1 MNVLGEYLDMKSD
14 DYMKNALVSD
24 LKNQD
29 YEPIVH
35 RLYDYEQS
43 KSLGYEDPSLMRILH
58 GAIGISGEAGE
69 LMDSLKKVLMYGKP
83 LDKSHLK
90 EECGDL
96 LWYMSILLD
105 EIDSNFEEVMQM
117 NINKLKKRYPE
128 GFTEK
133 DAVERK
139 DKK

>member
-1 MNVLGEYLDMKSD
+1 MLGGFPEMRSD
-14 DYMKNALVSD
+14 DYMKKALISD

-43 KSLGYEDPSLMRILH
+43 KCLGYEDPSLMRILH

-83 LDKSHLK
+83 LDKEHLK

-96 LWYMSILLD
+96 LWYMSILLH
-105 EIDSNFEEVMQM
+105 EIGSDFEQVMQK
-117 NINKLKKRYPE
+117 NIDKLSKRYPE

-133 DAVERK
+133 DAIERK